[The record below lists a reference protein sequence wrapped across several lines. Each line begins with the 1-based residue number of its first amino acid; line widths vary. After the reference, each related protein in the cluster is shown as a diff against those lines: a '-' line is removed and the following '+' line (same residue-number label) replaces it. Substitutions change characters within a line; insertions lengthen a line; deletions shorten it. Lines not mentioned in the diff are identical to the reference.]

1 MNSNTLNLKQGLI
14 DATIKGDRPTV
25 TELLSRGADVNAKDD
40 NGQTALMVATYK
52 GEVGLVHLLLEKG
65 ADPRIPDRDGWTAFK
80 YAEQLQ
86 ETAILELLGDADE
99 VKTQVSAAAATEL
112 ETFTPTARTAVQGRS
127 GAEAVAAK
135 DWRDAVS
142 LGTLIGGS
150 IMILIILLVK
160 PQAPQTA
167 ATNSVS
173 SGSSDS
179 ATSSNSS
186 SAIRSNS
193 SSTSKTDN
201 AIQSNSAASASN
213 SLSSNN
219 SSTSQSLPK
228 HLTLRGTQNRQIDI
242 YSQPTTRSHSPHYGL
257 DGDRVTAFQQDQG
270 DDGYTWYFVRFPSG
284 ADGWVRSDFV
294 RSIDSESKVTKKDVK
309 LPRSAQL
316 KGQVFG
322 SRVNIR
328 SAPSTRSNSPH
339 YGLVGDRVTA
349 FQQAQGDDGYTWYFI
364 EFPSGATGWVRSD
377 FIEIQ

>member
-127 GAEAVAAK
+127 GAESFAAK

-167 ATNSVS
+167 VTNSVS

-179 ATSSNSS
+179 AASSNSS
-186 SAIRSNS
+186 SVT
-193 SSTSKTDN
+193 STNTITEAQAVNLISTWFKSKEKIFAPPFDR
-201 AIQSNSAASASN
+201 QLAAE
-213 SLSSNN
+213 
-219 SSTSQSLPK
+219 
-228 HLTLRGTQNRQIDI
+228 LTTGVLYYDI
-242 YSQPTTRSHSPHYGL
+242 TKPG
-257 DGDRVTAFQQDQG
+257 G
-270 DDGYTWYFVRFPSG
+270 
-284 ADGWVRSDFV
+284 
-294 RSIDSESKVTKKDVK
+294 SIDWLRSENAFYRFGVRKVEPTGLFAANGDQATIEVVVTEELSLYVNGKQDNTQSGFNTRRVRYSLKFVNNKWKIEDYKK
-309 LPRSAQL
+309 L
-316 KGQVFG
+316 
-322 SRVNIR
+322 N
-328 SAPSTRSNSPH
+328 
-339 YGLVGDRVTA
+339 
-349 FQQAQGDDGYTWYFI
+349 
-364 EFPSGATGWVRSD
+364 
-377 FIEIQ
+377 